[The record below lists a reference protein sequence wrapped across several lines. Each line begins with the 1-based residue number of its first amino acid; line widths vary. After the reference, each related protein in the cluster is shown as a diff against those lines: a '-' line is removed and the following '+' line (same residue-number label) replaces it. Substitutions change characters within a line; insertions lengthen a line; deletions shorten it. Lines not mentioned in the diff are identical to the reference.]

1 MAQKI
6 TKLAIFDFDG
16 TLVDTPLPETGK
28 ELYQEKTGKQWPHI
42 GWWSKQESLDLQVF
56 EMPTLDEV
64 ITDYE
69 RCFAEDGTAVV
80 MLTGRRLHLS
90 AHVELILDTKGLKFD
105 EYHYNRGGATEVE
118 KMKTMGKLLEK
129 YPDVDSIEMWDDRL
143 AHIPHFEKWGA
154 EQLESGRIKHFKINI
169 VKGNHH

>member
-90 AHVELILDTKGLKFD
+90 LTLKD
-105 EYHYNRGGATEVE
+105 
-118 KMKTMGKLLEK
+118 
-129 YPDVDSIEMWDDRL
+129 
-143 AHIPHFEKWGA
+143 
-154 EQLESGRIKHFKINI
+154 
-169 VKGNHH
+169 